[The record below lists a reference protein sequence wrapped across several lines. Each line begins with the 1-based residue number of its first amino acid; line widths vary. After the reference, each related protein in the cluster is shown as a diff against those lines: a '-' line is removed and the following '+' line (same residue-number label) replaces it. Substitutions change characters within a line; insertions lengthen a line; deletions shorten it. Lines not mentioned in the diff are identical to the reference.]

1 MFPPSEVI
9 VEKMEETSTSSDEGF
24 ETVPPLRELIS
35 ELQQGQ
41 GPGGGG
47 LGGGPGGPGGG
58 LGGLGG
64 GGLGGP
70 GGGPGGLGS
79 FRGVGGGYLD
89 SRDGRGVERFTGGEI
104 QGSKQRV
111 TPMEM
116 EEDQTT
122 STQGVPR
129 GFNMGGGAFWQ
140 GEEPVMAEVI
150 ELLDTQTPEPKGLAD
165 ARRNT
170 HRRRGK

>member
-41 GPGGGG
+41 GPGGGLGGGPGGPGGG
-47 LGGGPGGPGGG
+47 LGGPGGGPGGPGGG

-64 GGLGGP
+64 
-70 GGGPGGLGS
+70 
-79 FRGVGGGYLD
+79 FRGVGVYRD

-104 QGSKQRV
+104 QGSRQRV
-111 TPMEM
+111 TPMDM

-129 GFNMGGGAFWQ
+129 GFNMCGGAFWQ